1 MKIISLKKHFLVFVN
16 LLFAFGLSAQDIN
29 LEGKWN
35 GAIKVPGMNLPIIL
49 DFQKDGKQWTGDLD
63 IPAQRIVDMKL
74 ADLVVKGK
82 NISFVLP
89 EVPGNA
95 SFKGAIQ
102 ADNQS
107 IIGDFMQGGATLVL
121 DVKRESK
128 DDQAKLAAAIDKIKQ
143 LADSALIKSKVPG
156 LGFGIIKDGEVI
168 LAEGFGFKEVTTK
181 TKVTANTQF
190 AIGSSSKAFTTMG
203 LSLMEDEGLLDWD
216 EPVRSY
222 IPEFEMH
229 NDFATKEM
237 TSVDLVSHR
246 SGLPRHDFL
255 WYGSPL
261 SRSQLLNKIKYLE
274 PSAPFRTKFQY
285 QNLMFMTAGVVT
297 ERLSE
302 RTWESF
308 IGNRIF
314 RELGMNDSNFSVDKM
329 QAAKDYALPHGK
341 NDDAV
346 EVIPFRNIDAIGPAG
361 SINSTVNDMLK
372 WVKLHLNDGKVGDK
386 RVVSSKN
393 LKKMHSPHKVIENF
407 SVTNFP
413 QFHNPSYGL
422 GWFIYDYD
430 GTLVVQHGGN
440 IDGFSALVYLLPE
453 ENIGMVLLTNLNGNP
468 VPGLLANYATDI
480 LLEKEEADWFTL
492 VMGDKPEGE
501 EVEEEEKEPEEN
513 RVANTQPSHKL
524 ADYAGTFEDE
534 GYGMAKIIHK
544 NKQLSLQYNSFDL
557 PLTHWHYDVFKAKDE
572 QLDLEIPVHFQMD
585 MDGSII
591 SLNIPI
597 EPAVDAINFVKQAP
611 DQLSDLNF
619 LKKLTGD
626 YDADGLLIKVR
637 LEGKKLVMSPAGQP
651 SLELIPFKNTS
662 FKPKALNGFTFDFIM
677 KNGQAKEIT
686 LNQPNGVF
694 KAKRK

>member
-1 MKIISLKKHFLVFVN
+1 MKSVILRIIWLN
-16 LLFAFGLSAQDIN
+16 LFITFTCLHLFAQDSN
-29 LEGKWN
+29 LTGAWN
-35 GAIKVPGMNLPIIL
+35 GAIKVPGMNLPIVL
-49 DFQKDGKQWTGDLD
+49 DFQKNGEKWTGNLD
-63 IPAQRIVDMKL
+63 IPIQGIVDMKL
-74 ADLVVKGK
+74 AELKIDGK
-82 NISFVLP
+82 NIAFKLP

-95 SFKGAIQ
+95 SFKGALQ
-102 ADNQS
+102 TDNQS
-107 IIGDFMQGGATLVL
+107 IIGDFMQGGAVLVL

-128 DDQAKLAAAIDKIKQ
+128 DDKAKLTPAIDKIKQ
-143 LADSALIKSKVPG
+143 LADSALLKSKVPG
-156 LGFGIIKDGEVI
+156 LGFGIIKDGKVI
-168 LAEGFGFKEVTTK
+168 LAEGFGYKDLAAK

-190 AIGSSSKAFTTMG
+190 AIGSSTKAFTTMG
-203 LSLMEDEGLLDWD
+203 LSLLEDEGLLDWD
-216 EPVRSY
+216 KQVRSY

-229 NDFATKEM
+229 NDFASKEM
-237 TSVDLVSHR
+237 TAVDLVCHR

-261 SRSQLLNKIKYLE
+261 SRTALLHKIKYLE

-285 QNLMFMTAGVVT
+285 QNLMFMTAGVLT
-297 ERLSE
+297 ERVSE

-314 RELGMNDSNFSVDKM
+314 RALGMNDSNFSVDKM
-329 QAAKDYALPHGK
+329 QLAKDYATPHGK
-341 NDDAV
+341 NKED
-346 EVIPFRNIDAIGPAG
+346 VIGIPYRNIDAIGPAG

-372 WVKLHLNDGKVGDK
+372 WVQLHLEDGKIGDK
-386 RVVSSKN
+386 RIVSSKN
-393 LKKMHSPHKVIENF
+393 LKKMHSPHKVIESF
-407 SVTNFP
+407 KVTDFP

-480 LLEKEEADWFTL
+480 LLDKEEVDWFGLILGEKPTTDKEKEKDP
-492 VMGDKPEGE
+492 K
-501 EVEEEEKEPEEN
+501 EN
-513 RVANTQPSHKL
+513 RVANTKPSHSL
-524 ADYAGTFEDE
+524 ADYNGTYEDK
-534 GYGMAKIIHK
+534 GYGTVKIGYK
-544 NKQLSLQYNSFDL
+544 NKQLSLQYNAFDL
-557 PLTHWHYDVFKAKDE
+557 PLTHWHYDVFKAKSE

-585 MDGSII
+585 MDGSIT

-611 DQLSDLNF
+611 DQLSDLSF
-619 LKKLTGD
+619 LKTLEGN

-637 LEGKKLVMSPAGQP
+637 LEGTKLVMFPAGQP

-662 FKPKALNGFTFDFIM
+662 FKPKGLKGFVFDFII
-677 KNGQAKEIT
+677 KNGKAKEIV

>member
-1 MKIISLKKHFLVFVN
+1 MTSLFLKISWVN
-16 LLFAFGLSAQDIN
+16 LFIAFLGFNIYAQDSN
-29 LEGKWN
+29 LTGEWN
-35 GAIKVPGMNLPIIL
+35 GAIKVPGMDLPIIL
-49 DFQKDGKQWTGDLD
+49 EFEKDGDKWTGNLD
-63 IPAQRIVDMKL
+63 IPLQRIVNMEL
-74 ADLVVKGK
+74 AELTVDGK
-82 NISFVLP
+82 NISFKLP

-95 SFKGAIQ
+95 SFKGALQ
-102 ADNQS
+102 ANNQS

-121 DVKRESK
+121 DVQRESK
-128 DDQAKLAAAIDKIKQ
+128 ADKDKLAAGIEKIKE

-156 LGFGIIKDGEVI
+156 LGFGIIKDGKVI
-168 LAEGFGFKEVTTK
+168 LAEGFGYKDLASK

-203 LSLMEDEGLLDWD
+203 LSILEDESLIEWD
-216 EPVRSY
+216 KPVRNY

-229 NDFATKEM
+229 NDFAAKEM
-237 TSVDLVSHR
+237 TAVDLVCHR

-261 SRSQLLNKIKYLE
+261 SRTELLQKIKYLE

-285 QNLMFMTAGVVT
+285 QNLMFMTAGILT
-297 ERLSE
+297 ERVSE
-302 RTWESF
+302 KTWESF

-329 QAAKDYALPHGK
+329 QVAKDYATPHGK
-341 NDDAV
+341 SG
-346 EVIPFRNIDAIGPAG
+346 EEILGIPYRNIDAIGPAG

-372 WVKLHLNDGKVGDK
+372 WVQLHLSDGKVGDK
-386 RVVSSKN
+386 RLVSSKN
-393 LKKMHSPHKVIENF
+393 LKKMHSPHKVIESF
-407 SVTNFP
+407 RVTNFP

-453 ENIGMVLLTNLNGNP
+453 ENIGMVLLTNLNGNS

-480 LLEKEEADWFTL
+480 LLEKKEVDWFTL
-492 VMGDKPEGE
+492 MMGEQPKDEDE
-501 EVEEEEKEPEEN
+501 ADEPEEN
-513 RVANTQPSHKL
+513 RVANTQPSHDL
-524 ADYAGTFEDE
+524 ADYSGTYEDE
-534 GYGMAKIIHK
+534 GYGTVTINYN
-544 NKQLSLQYNSFDL
+544 NKQLSLQYNAFDL

-585 MDGSII
+585 MDGSITN
-591 SLNIPI
+591 LNIPI

-611 DQLSDLNF
+611 DQLTDLKF
-619 LKKLTGD
+619 LKKLEGD
-626 YDADGLLIKVR
+626 YDSDGLLIKVR
-637 LEGKKLVMSPAGQP
+637 LTGKKLVMTPAGQP
-651 SLELIPFKNTS
+651 SLELIPFKDTS
-662 FKPKALNGFTFDFIM
+662 FKPKGLAGFVFDFKM
-677 KNGQAKEIT
+677 GKDKAKEIV

-694 KAKRK
+694 RAKRK

>member
-1 MKIISLKKHFLVFVN
+1 MKSVILKFSWLN
-16 LLFAFGLSAQDIN
+16 LFIALIGFNVYAQDSN
-29 LEGKWN
+29 LSGEWK
-35 GAIKVPGMNLPIIL
+35 GAIKVPGMNLPIVL
-49 DFQKDGKQWTGDLD
+49 DFQKEGGKWTGNLD
-63 IPAQRIVDMKL
+63 IPVQRIVDMEL
-74 ADLVVKGK
+74 ADLKVDGN
-82 NISFVLP
+82 NISFKLP
-89 EVPGNA
+89 EVPGSA
-95 SFKGAIQ
+95 SFKGALQ

-121 DVKRESK
+121 DVQRESK
-128 DDQAKLAAAIDKIKQ
+128 DDKAKLAAAIEKIKQ

-156 LGFGIIKDGEVI
+156 LGFGIIKDGKVI
-168 LAEGFGFKEVTTK
+168 LAEGFGFKDVDTK

-203 LSLMEDEGLLDWD
+203 LSLLEDEGLLDWD
-216 EPVRSY
+216 KPVRSY

-229 NDFATKEM
+229 NDFASKEM
-237 TSVDLVSHR
+237 TPVDLVCHR

-261 SRSQLLNKIKYLE
+261 SRTELLTKIKYLE

-285 QNLMFMTAGVVT
+285 QNLMFLTAGIVT
-297 ERLSE
+297 ERVSG
-302 RTWESF
+302 RSWESF

-314 RELGMNDSNFSVDKM
+314 RELDMNDSNFSVDKM
-329 QAAKDYALPHGK
+329 QLAKDYAMPHGK
-341 NDDAV
+341 NDDK
-346 EVIPFRNIDAIGPAG
+346 VIGIPYRNIDAIGPAG

-372 WVKLHLNDGKVGDK
+372 WVKLHLNDGKIGDK
-386 RVVSSKN
+386 RMVSSKN
-393 LKKMHSPHKVIENF
+393 LKKMHSPHKVIESF
-407 SVTNFP
+407 RVTDFP

-480 LLEKEEADWFTL
+480 LLDKEAVDWFTL
-492 VMGDKPEGE
+492 IMGEQPK
-501 EVEEEEKEPEEN
+501 EEEEKDEDEPTEN
-513 RVANTQPSHKL
+513 RVAHTKPSHDL
-524 ADYAGTFEDE
+524 ADYSGTFEDE
-534 GYGMAKIIHK
+534 GYGIVKIGYK

-585 MDGSII
+585 MDGSIT

-597 EPAVDAINFVKQAP
+597 EPAVDAISFVKQAP
-611 DQLSDLNF
+611 DQLTDLNF
-619 LKKLTGD
+619 LKKLEGD

-651 SLELIPFKNTS
+651 TLELVPFKDTS
-662 FKPKALNGFTFDFIM
+662 FKPKDLKGFVFDFVM
-677 KNGQAKEIT
+677 GKDKAKEIV